1 MLKVLLDGVVLQDLS
16 MIKAVLPAGRWVM
29 LVASSFLPYSSEVRD
44 IVLSTCPHLEGQ
56 YLVER
61 WDLAKAEID
70 IGSLQLDS
78 MLTLS
83 RSKALPLTLKIQ
95 MWSGLSL
102 ETIESKPE
110 AVPELGRVSALA
122 NQAGERF
129 ADSLTPVLRHLVR
142 NASLIPEHR
151 SEMLTQCLRGMKWP
165 DVSAVLALL
174 DDEDF
179 KTVSSKVKKIKVR
192 NTESNQRLVGAMKS
206 EGYLATV
213 TPEDDVIIATTRP
226 SSMTSEN
233 GWL

>member
-1 MLKVLLDGVVLQDLS
+1 
-16 MIKAVLPAGRWVM
+16 
-29 LVASSFLPYSSEVRD
+29 
-44 IVLSTCPHLEGQ
+44 
-56 YLVER
+56 
-61 WDLAKAEID
+61 
-70 IGSLQLDS
+70 
-78 MLTLS
+78 
-83 RSKALPLTLKIQ
+83 
-95 MWSGLSL
+95 
-102 ETIESKPE
+102 
-110 AVPELGRVSALA
+110 
-122 NQAGERF
+122 
-129 ADSLTPVLRHLVR
+129 
-142 NASLIPEHR
+142 
-151 SEMLTQCLRGMKWP
+151 MKWP

>member
-1 MLKVLLDGVVLQDLS
+1 
-16 MIKAVLPAGRWVM
+16 
-29 LVASSFLPYSSEVRD
+29 
-44 IVLSTCPHLEGQ
+44 
-56 YLVER
+56 
-61 WDLAKAEID
+61 
-70 IGSLQLDS
+70 
-78 MLTLS
+78 
-83 RSKALPLTLKIQ
+83 

-151 SEMLTQCLRGMKWP
+151 SEMLTQCLPGMKWP
-165 DVSAVLALL
+165 DVSAALALL

-213 TPEDDVIIATTRP
+213 TPKDDVIIATTRP